1 MESALIQPKEHSA
14 QIIQTMSGTYGI
26 IRFKETFTIKDKK
39 YRDKVLFRELDNEFK
54 ETGRLMMVDP
64 DRFDHIEYID

>member
-1 MESALIQPKEHSA
+1 MESTLIQPKEHSA